1 MAGGSG
7 VNGKL
12 ALVKGAT
19 WGTLATLTT
28 NHRTPFTGSTLGLA
42 IARIQDETLLGKS
55 TRAPSE
61 GGAQTIPG
69 QLTWLA
75 DYRQTQQLLMAAV
88 LAGAAGAPSLVET
101 GVYLHVLPWQP
112 TIDGLF
118 LSAGVDLAGKDVHG
132 YPSIKPVQRVITI
145 SGVGR
150 WEESF
155 QVLGGGLLDKT
166 IASTGWTFRYDP
178 NGNGARRIL
187 GSQTVLRVNTH
198 AGGALGSGDVVKPAK
213 ITLTFARALAQ
224 DFPVG
229 QVYGEEPILGD
240 WASLTVGLDFFGMTA
255 ELLAL
260 FLDNRDADTPLKL
273 DLVATHG
280 TLLGAT
286 KYRQR
291 SFYMPKL
298 KVVECP
304 TELTGPGPVPM
315 RVTLEAHAS
324 DVVPTGF
331 PSGYDEEVTETAQLE
346 YASDLLA

>member
-28 NHRTPFTGSTLGLA
+28 NHRAPFTGSTLQKA
-42 IARIQDETLLGKS
+42 IAQITDETLLGKS
-55 TRAPSE
+55 TRAPSTN
-61 GGAQTIPG
+61 GAESVPG
-69 QLTWLA
+69 QLTWLS
-75 DYRQTQQLLMAAV
+75 DFRQVPHLLAAACF
-88 LAGAAGAPSLVET
+88 AGAAGAPTLVET
-101 GVYLHVLPWQP
+101 GVYKHVLAWQP
-112 TIDGLF
+112 TTDGLF

-132 YPSIKPVQRVITI
+132 FASIKPTQRSIVIA
-145 SGVGR
+145 GGGK

-155 QVLGGGLLDKT
+155 QFVGAVLDKT
-166 IASTGWTFRYDP
+166 IASSGWTFRYDP

-187 GSQTVLRVNTH
+187 ASQTVLRANAH
-198 AGGALGSGDVVKPAK
+198 AGGALGAGDVIKPNK
-213 ITLTFARALAQ
+213 VTLTFARGLSQ

-240 WASLTVGLDFFGMTA
+240 WAEIMINLEFFGMTA

-260 FLDNRDADTPLKL
+260 FLDNKQADTPLKL

-291 SFYMPKL
+291 AFYYPKM
-298 KVVECP
+298 KVIDCP
-304 TELTGPGPVPM
+304 TELQGPGPVPM
-315 RVTLEAHAS
+315 RVTLAAHAS

-331 PSGYDEEVTETAQLE
+331 PTGYDEEVTEEAQLE
-346 YASDLLA
+346 YATDLLA